1 MHNTNQ
7 SQTNSKTNV
16 PGCSNPDLAETLTA
30 EAEKAVMQMKAI
42 SKAKAIE
49 KAITRYVR
57 NGGNADA
64 GRALLA
70 SDMRSFTPKNL
81 PCALVYNGFATVR
94 SAESMAEA
102 LTAQ

>member
-1 MHNTNQ
+1 MHNQNQ

-16 PGCSNPDLAETLTA
+16 PGCSNPDLSETSTA
-30 EAEKAVMQMKAI
+30 DAAKGAKQMKVL

-49 KAITRYVR
+49 MAITRFVKG
-57 NGGNADA
+57 GGNPDT

-81 PCALVYNGFATVR
+81 PCALVYNGFATVY
-94 SAESMAEA
+94 SAERMAAA
-102 LTAQ
+102 LTSN